1 MVNRRRRQPKPRG
14 LEGIWRALGPLPA
27 GGPLKVELSR
37 LVRKHRLML
46 WQEAA
51 EVLQREIRRQQQEL
65 ADQDADAAVR
75 EEALQAFRE
84 AAQAGM

>member
-1 MVNRRRRQPKPRG
+1 MVIRRGRPPRQRG
-14 LEGIWRALGPLPA
+14 LDGIWQALGPLPNE
-27 GGPLKVELSR
+27 GPLKVELSG